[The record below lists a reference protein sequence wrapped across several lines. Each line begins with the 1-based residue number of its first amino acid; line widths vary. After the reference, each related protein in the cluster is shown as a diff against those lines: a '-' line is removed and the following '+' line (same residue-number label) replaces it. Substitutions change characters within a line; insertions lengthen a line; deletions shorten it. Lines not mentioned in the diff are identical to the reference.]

1 MVCHQMWIGKGCGM
15 KTKIKLNKNAP
26 NFKLKSTNSNNF
38 ELSKLKGG
46 LVIYFY
52 PRDNTP
58 GCTLET
64 IDFSKLYKKFKSLK
78 YEVVGISKDSIES
91 HLGFKKR
98 FKVPFHL
105 LSDEK
110 VLVQKKYGVWG
121 MKSFLG
127 KKFMGTVRSTFVL
140 NKGKIL
146 KVWSNVRVKGHAQ
159 EVLDFLKSQK

>member
-1 MVCHQMWIGKGCGM
+1 MWIGKDCGM
-15 KTKIKLNKNAP
+15 KMKIKSNKKAP
-26 NFKLKSTNSNNF
+26 NFKLNSTSLSTF
-38 ELSKLKGG
+38 DSSKLKGG

-64 IDFSKLYKKFKSLK
+64 IDFSKLYKRFKSLG
-78 YEVVGISKDSIES
+78 YEVVGVSKDSIES

-127 KKFMGTVRSTFVL
+127 KKFMGTIRSTIII
-140 NKGKIL
+140 NKGKII
-146 KVWSNVRVKGHAQ
+146 KVWSNVRVKDHAK
-159 EVLDFLKSQK
+159 EVLNFIKSSK